1 MAFDGIAVRALARE
15 LDETLAGTR
24 IEKIYQPEK
33 DELIFHVR
41 GKEGK
46 LKVYASSNNAH
57 PGIFLTESG
66 YDNPVNP
73 PGFCMMLRKLI
84 QGGRIVSVRQKDTER
99 IIEVT
104 VSSRDEL
111 GVETEKKLIVEIM
124 GKYSNV
130 TLLHESGKIAG
141 SLKRITPD
149 MDRARQ
155 VLPGMMY
162 EYPPR
167 QKKIPFTEVTARDIE
182 AMCGESAESG
192 KPLPDVILSDV
203 GGLSP
208 AAAREAAMP
217 GTPDEVFSKIE
228 EMRERV
234 SEGDITPVVYEDQ
247 NGKPKDFHVIRI
259 DEYENLYNRKDF
271 DTVSAAA
278 EYYYTHREQSNRINQ
293 KSAAIRSAVNKALK
307 KQRLKKQR
315 LSEDLMKAKDD
326 GKYRLYGEL
335 VTANIH
341 LIKPGASEATVT
353 NYYDGSELTI
363 PLDERYSAAKNAQIF
378 FKKYS
383 KSRTAL
389 KEKSRQLKET
399 DANIEYLL
407 SVKEFAD
414 EAETVEDIE
423 RIRDEL
429 EESGFVRRQK
439 HPGTKKK
446 DVPHPYSY
454 RTSDGFEV
462 LAGRN
467 NRENDYLTFRT
478 AGRNDI
484 WFHTKDIPGS
494 HVILFLKGRKAT
506 DRAIFEAASIA
517 AYHSKGRNS
526 ENVPVDYT
534 EVRYVKKPGGA
545 KPGMVIFTD
554 NHTVYVTPKR
564 PDSLTDRN

>member
-1 MAFDGIAVRALARE
+1 MAFDGITVRALARE
-15 LDETLAGTR
+15 LDSALSGAR

-41 GKEGK
+41 GKQGK

-57 PGIFLTESG
+57 PGIFLTEG
-66 YDNPVNP
+66 DYDNPVNP

-84 QGGRIVSVRQKDTER
+84 QGGRIETVRQKDAER
-99 IIEVT
+99 IIEVAI
-104 VSSRDEL
+104 SSRDEL
-111 GVETEKKLIVEIM
+111 GVETRKKLIVEIM

-130 TLLHESGKIAG
+130 TLLHGSGKIAG
-141 SLKRITPD
+141 SLKRITPE

-155 VLPGMMY
+155 VLPGLIY
-162 EYPPR
+162 EYPPK
-167 QKKIPFTEVTARDIE
+167 QEKIPFTEVTGSDIA
-182 AMCGESAESG
+182 AMCAESSESG
-192 KPLPDVILSDV
+192 RPLSEIILSDV

-208 AAAREAAMP
+208 AAAREAALPEEP
-217 GTPDEVFSKIE
+217 GKVFARIE
-228 EMRERV
+228 EIRQCV
-234 SEGDITPVVYEDQ
+234 SEGNVSPVVYEDPE
-247 NGKPKDFHVIRI
+247 GKPKDFHVIRI
-259 DEYENLYNRKDF
+259 DEYENIYDAKHF
-271 DTVSAAA
+271 GTVSAAA
-278 EYYYTHREQSNRINQ
+278 EYYYTHREQSNRISQ
-293 KSAAIRSAVNKALK
+293 KSAAVRSAVNRALK

-315 LSEDLMKAKDD
+315 LSEDILKAKRDE
-326 GKYRLYGEL
+326 KYRLYGEL

-341 LIKPGASEATVT
+341 LIKPGASEAVVT
-353 NYYDGSELTI
+353 NYYDGTEVTI

-378 FKKYS
+378 FRKYS

-389 KEKSRQLKET
+389 KEKARQLSET

-414 EAETVEDIE
+414 EARTVEDID

-439 HPGTKKK
+439 RPGVRKKET
-446 DVPHPYSY
+446 PHPYSY
-454 RTSDGFEV
+454 RTSDGFDV

-467 NRENDYLTFRT
+467 NKENDYLTFKV

-494 HVILFLKGRKAT
+494 HVILFLKGREAT

-526 ENVPVDYT
+526 DNVPVDYT
-534 EVRYVKKPGGA
+534 QVRYVRKPNGA
-545 KPGMVIFTD
+545 RPGMVIFTD

-564 PDSLTDRN
+564 PDALA

>member
-15 LDETLAGTR
+15 LDAALAGAR

-41 GKEGK
+41 GKAGK

-57 PGIFLTESG
+57 PGIFLTENG

-167 QKKIPFTEVTARDIE
+167 QKKIPFTEVTKRDIE

-192 KPLPDVILSDV
+192 RPLSDVILGDV

-217 GTPDEVFSKIE
+217 GSPDGVFAKIE

-234 SEGDITPVVYEDQ
+234 SEGDITPVVYEDSS
-247 NGKPKDFHVIRI
+247 GKPKDFHVIRI
-259 DEYENLYNRKDF
+259 DEYENIYNRKDF
-271 DTVSAAA
+271 GTVSAAA

-293 KSAAIRSAVNKALK
+293 KSAAVRSAVNKALK

-315 LSEDLMKAKDD
+315 LSEDLMKARDD
-326 GKYRLYGEL
+326 EKYRLYGEL

-341 LIKPGASEATVT
+341 LIKPGATEATVT
-353 NYYDGSELTI
+353 NYYDGSEITI

-414 EAETVEDIE
+414 EAETVEDID

-429 EESGFVRRQK
+429 EESGFARRQK

-454 RTSDGFEV
+454 KTSDGFDV

-494 HVILFLKGRKAT
+494 HVILFLRGRKAT

-564 PDSLTDRN
+564 PGSLTDGK